1 MLSWHTISSPFVS
14 INNIY
19 NIFCFDI
26 NSPNSK
32 VFIDFI
38 VKISCIV
45 RHIDCMRKASRKLK
59 KSKIFH
65 SFNFFTKLY
74 TGTTF
79 CRLCWRCNP
88 FPIYNYTTT
97 FLTEKVSLS
106 CTPSTYLLSSE
117 LCIPYSCCKF
127 TLNFE
132 WMNHK
137 TITFSHLFHSDK
149 NNHMTRMSAL
159 LGLSNRP
166 KSQVSLLFRI
176 LEISTFSCTWSQ
188 KMVPL
193 WGEPPQIDHY
203 WE

>member
-1 MLSWHTISSPFVS
+1 MLSWHAISSSFVA

-38 VKISCIV
+38 LKMSCIV
-45 RHIDCMRKASRKLK
+45 IYINCMASRKLT
-59 KSKIFH
+59 KSKVFH
-65 SFNFFTKLY
+65 SFNFFTELY
-74 TGTTF
+74 TGITF
-79 CRLCWRCNP
+79 CRLCRRYNP
-88 FPIYNYTTT
+88 LPIYNYTTT
-97 FLTEKVSLS
+97 FFTEKVSLL
-106 CTPSTYLLSSE
+106 CTPSTYLLSLE
-117 LCIPYSCCKF
+117 LCIPFSCCKF

-137 TITFSHLFHSDK
+137 TITFSQLFHSDK
-149 NNHMTRMSAL
+149 NNHMMHMSAL
-159 LGLSNRP
+159 LGLSYRP

-176 LEISTFSCTWSQ
+176 LEISTFSYTWSLKNATPWGAEPLQ
-188 KMVPL
+188 K
-193 WGEPPQIDHY
+193 GHY